1 LRIFNSIVL
10 ATALAVPFASAA
22 SAAPFD
28 GPYVGAQIG
37 WQSQKMR
44 NTDSSLGTIPV
55 NDTKNSVTGGVF
67 AGYDKTIGSRFVL
80 GAEGG
85 IDFNSDADVTA
96 NVAGSTYAVE
106 PKYNFDLSA
115 RAGYLVTPQT
125 LLYVRGGY
133 SNERVRTTVATGST
147 IRTNSENHDGW
158 LVGGGVERAI
168 NNNVSARLEY
178 RYSKYDQ
185 NNGKDESHRVL
196 AGLSYRF

>member
-1 LRIFNSIVL
+1 MRIFNSIVL

-37 WQSQKMR
+37 WKSQKMR
-44 NTDSSLGTIPV
+44 NTSSTFGTIPV
-55 NDTKNSVTGGVF
+55 DQTKDSVTGGVF
-67 AGYDKTIGSRFVL
+67 AGYDKTVGDRFVL

-85 IDFNSDADVTA
+85 IDFTSDADVTA
-96 NVAGSTYAVE
+96 SVAGSTYAVE
-106 PKYNFDLSA
+106 PKYSLDLSA
-115 RAGYLVTPQT
+115 RAGYLLTPQT

-133 SNERVRTTVATGST
+133 SNERVRTTIATGST
-147 IRTNSENHDGW
+147 VRTDSENQDGW

-178 RYSKYDQ
+178 RYAKYDQ
-185 NNGKDESHRVL
+185 DNGKDESHRVL